1 MTTANGRRA
10 GIFRT
15 VAESGAVRNFSR
27 LFVFIVLFVVASLL
41 VRGFLS
47 VQNVLNLL
55 RNFSFLGFI
64 SIGMTFVILSAG
76 IDLSVASILAFSG
89 VLLGLFQHWGIY
101 MGHVDK
107 LSLLLP
113 TPLIFLVILAIG
125 AGMGML
131 NGLVITKLRIADF
144 AATLGMMVFARGLA
158 FAISGGRTI
167 FNLDK
172 TALFMGRGMV
182 AGTIPFVAILFVS
195 AIVICAVALR
205 YTVFGKNLYACGENP
220 QAARLSG
227 INPVFYKIAVYT
239 ISGFFAA
246 LAGICMAGRL
256 NVGEPR
262 VAQGW
267 ELDAIAAVVIG
278 GTSFAGGSGGVV
290 RTILGVAIIG
300 MIRNLL
306 SIMGIQPDPQ
316 EMVMGL
322 VLLAAV
328 ILGSLG
334 TRKGSLAHG

>member
-1 MTTANGRRA
+1 MTTATGRGA
-10 GIFRT
+10 GLFKT
-15 VAESGAVRNFSR
+15 VAGSGMVRNLSR
-27 LFVFIVLFVVASLL
+27 LFVFIVLFAIASLL
-41 VRGFLS
+41 VKGFLS

-55 RNFSFLGFI
+55 RSFSFLGFI

-125 AGMGML
+125 AGMGLL

-182 AGTIPFVAILFVS
+182 GTIPFVAILFVS
-195 AIVICAVALR
+195 AVVICAVLLR

-300 MIRNLL
+300 LIRNLL
-306 SIMGIQPDPQ
+306 SLMGIQPDPQ

>member
-1 MTTANGRRA
+1 MRA
-10 GIFRT
+10 GFRSAFNSLSRYLALIIL
-15 VAESGAVRNFSR
+15 VAA
-27 LFVFIVLFVVASLL
+27 ASLMAP
-41 VRGFLS
+41 GFLS
-47 VQNVLNLL
+47 LQNILNLL
-55 RNFSFLGFI
+55 RSFSFLGFI

-89 VLLGLFQHWGIY
+89 VLLGLLQHWGIY
-101 MGHVDK
+101 LGHVDK
-107 LSLLLP
+107 LSLIYP
-113 TPLIFLVILAIG
+113 TPYILLTVLAIG
-125 AGMGML
+125 TLMGL
-131 NGLVITKLRIADF
+131 VNGLIITKLKIVDF

-182 AGTIPFVAILFVS
+182 ATVPFVAILWVS
-195 AIVICAVALR
+195 AIVICSVVLR
-205 YTVFGKNLYACGENP
+205 FTVFGKNLYACGENP
-220 QAARLSG
+220 EAARLSG
-227 INPVFYKIAVYT
+227 IDPVFYKIAVYS

-278 GTSFAGGSGGVV
+278 GTSFAGGKGGVV
-290 RTILGVAIIG
+290 QTILGVVIIG
-300 MIRNLL
+300 LIRNILALL
-306 SIMGIQPDPQ
+306 GIAPDPQ
-316 EMVMGL
+316 EMIMGG
-322 VLLAAV
+322 VLLVAV

-334 TRKGSLAHG
+334 TRKGSLSHA

>member
-1 MTTANGRRA
+1 MTTTTDRKA
-10 GIFRT
+10 GFFT
-15 VAESGAVRNFSR
+15 TLAGSGALRNLSR
-27 LFVFIVLFVVASLL
+27 PIVLVVLFAIASFT
-41 VRGFLS
+41 VKGFFS
-47 VQNVLNLL
+47 VPNALNLL

-101 MGHVDK
+101 MGHVEK
-107 LSLLLP
+107 LSLLMP
-113 TPLIFLVILAIG
+113 TPLIFVVILAIG
-125 AGMGML
+125 ALMGLL

-172 TALFMGRGMV
+172 TALFMGRGMI
-182 AGTIPFVAILFVS
+182 ATIPFVAILFVG
-195 AIVICAVALR
+195 AIVVCAVVLR
-205 YTVFGKNLYACGENP
+205 YTIFGKNLYASGENP

-267 ELDAIAAVVIG
+267 ELDAIASVVIG
-278 GTSFAGGSGGVV
+278 GTSFAGGNGGVV

-306 SIMGIQPDPQ
+306 ALLGIQPDPQ
-316 EMVMGL
+316 DMLMGL